1 MAVSES
7 NEKLRKFIDQVIE
20 DGVITHEEYD
30 RIMHM
35 ITEDGHIDNQESAM
49 LRQLQEM
56 IEDKT
61 VKFRK

>member
-35 ITEDGHIDNQESAM
+35 ITEDGHIDNQESA
-49 LRQLQEM
+49 
-56 IEDKT
+56 
-61 VKFRK
+61 RK